1 MSDVVYLT
9 QEGLDTL
16 SEELKEL
23 KTVRRKEVVR
33 HIQEAKEYGDLSE
46 NSEYEQAK
54 NEQAFVEG
62 RIAEIEEIVRKA
74 KVVKTHHNKN
84 HAASLGCTVSV
95 MVDGEAETNIL
106 VGATEAN
113 PGKGR
118 ISVESPTGK
127 ALLGHTKG
135 EKVMVQAPSGSIEY
149 IIQDV
154 KFS

>member
-1 MSDVVYLT
+1 MSDTVYLT
-9 QEGLDTL
+9 QEGLDKL
-16 SEELKEL
+16 AEELKEL

-62 RIAEIEEIVRKA
+62 RIGEIEEILRKA
-74 KVVKTHHNKN
+74 KVVKPHDSAN
-84 HAASLGCTVSV
+84 HAASLGSTVTV
-95 MVDGEAETNIL
+95 VVDGQEETYML

-113 PGKGR
+113 PIGGR

-127 ALLGHTKG
+127 ALLGRTKG
-135 EKVMVQAPSGSIEY
+135 EKVTVQAPSGVIAYKVKE
-149 IIQDV
+149 V
-154 KFS
+154 KF